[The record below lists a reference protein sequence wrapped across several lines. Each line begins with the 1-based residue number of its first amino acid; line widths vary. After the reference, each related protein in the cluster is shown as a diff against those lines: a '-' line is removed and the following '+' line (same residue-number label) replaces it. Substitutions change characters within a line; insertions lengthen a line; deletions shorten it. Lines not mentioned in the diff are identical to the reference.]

1 MPGSI
6 DLVALAA
13 IVVFLWILTVVFR
26 VTSRWALY
34 FVFRRV
40 LLTAVV
46 LAIVAFCW
54 NLVLA
59 FR

>member
-46 LAIVAFCW
+46 LAIVAFCG

>member
-13 IVVFLWILTVVFR
+13 IVVVLWILTVVFR
-26 VTSRWALY
+26 VMSRWHLY
-34 FVFRRV
+34 VIFRRV

-46 LAIVAFCW
+46 IAIVAFCW
-54 NLVLA
+54 NLVTA
-59 FR
+59 WR

>member
-1 MPGSI
+1 
-6 DLVALAA
+6 
-13 IVVFLWILTVVFR
+13 
-26 VTSRWALY
+26 LY

-40 LLTAVV
+40 LLTAIV

>member
-13 IVVFLWILTVVFR
+13 IVVFLWLLTVVFR
-26 VTSRWALY
+26 ATSRWGLY

-46 LAIVAFCW
+46 LAIIAFCW